1 MKVAKTP
8 LTTPRASME
17 LPKRFDAPAHS
28 GADLDVIY
36 ETRFR
41 DQGEY
46 RIGVWS
52 ILTDYFSRWIPSD
65 SVVLDL
71 GCGYCEFINQVQCAA
86 KFGMDL
92 NPEAQ
97 RRASADVQILQQD
110 CSTPWSVPPASL
122 TTVFTSNFLE
132 HLPTKAH
139 VEQTLMHAH
148 AALREGGYL
157 IAMGPN
163 IRLVPGAY
171 WDFFDHY
178 VALTERSM
186 KEILTKCGFE
196 VELCLGK
203 FLPYSMSQG
212 RTYPLWML
220 RVYLAMPSVWKL
232 FGRQFLLIAR
242 KG

>member
-1 MKVAKTP
+1 MDM
-8 LTTPRASME
+8 S
-17 LPKRFDAPAHS
+17 KRFDPPAHAA
-28 GADLDVIY
+28 ADLDAIY
-36 ETRFR
+36 KTRFR
-41 DQGEY
+41 DQGVY
-46 RIGVWS
+46 RQRVWS
-52 ILTDYFSRWIPSD
+52 ILTKYFSRWIPSN

-92 NPEAQ
+92 NPEA
-97 RRASADVQILQQD
+97 RKRASADVQILEQD
-110 CSTPWSVPPASL
+110 CSKPWSVPSASL

-132 HLPTKAH
+132 HLSTKAH
-139 VEQTLMHAH
+139 VEETLMHAH
-148 AALREGGYL
+148 TALRDGGYL

-163 IRLVPGAY
+163 VRLVPGAY

-178 VALTERSM
+178 VALTDRSM

-196 VELCLGK
+196 LELCLAK

-220 RVYLAMPSVWKL
+220 RAYLAMPAVWPL
-232 FGRQFLLIAR
+232 FGRQFLVVAR
-242 KG
+242 KISRPGN

>member
-1 MKVAKTP
+1 MDM
-8 LTTPRASME
+8 SE
-17 LPKRFDAPAHS
+17 RFEPPAHA
-28 GADLDVIY
+28 GADLDAIY
-36 ETRFR
+36 KTRFR

-46 RIGVWS
+46 RKKVWL
-52 ILTDYFSRWIPSD
+52 ILTNYFSRWIPSD

-71 GCGYCEFINQVQCAA
+71 GCGYCEFINQVQCSA

-92 NPEAQ
+92 NPEAR
-97 RRASADVQILQQD
+97 RRASADVQILEQD
-110 CSTPWSVPPASL
+110 CSLAWSVPPASL

-139 VEQTLMHAH
+139 VERTLMHAH
-148 AALREGGYL
+148 TALRDGGCL

-220 RVYLAMPSVWKL
+220 RAYLAMPGLWYL
-232 FGRQFLLIAR
+232 FGRQFLLVVR
-242 KG
+242 KR

>member
-1 MKVAKTP
+1 MDFTKH
-8 LTTPRASME
+8 
-17 LPKRFDAPAHS
+17 FDPPVHS

-36 ETRFR
+36 KTRFR
-41 DQGEY
+41 DQGDY
-46 RIGVWS
+46 RKRVWS
-52 ILTDYFSRWIPSD
+52 ILTNYFSRWIPSN

-71 GCGYCEFINQVQCAA
+71 GCGYCEFINQIQCAA

-92 NPEAQ
+92 NPEV
-97 RRASADVQILQQD
+97 RKRAAADVQILEQD
-110 CSTPWSVPPASL
+110 CSQRWAVPAASL

-139 VEQTLMHAH
+139 VEDTLMHAYN
-148 AALREGGYL
+148 ALGSEGYL

-163 IRLVPGAY
+163 VRLVPGAY

-196 VELCLGK
+196 IELCLER

-220 RVYLAMPSVWKL
+220 RAYLAMPAIWPL

-242 KG
+242 KK

>member
-1 MKVAKTP
+1 MDM
-8 LTTPRASME
+8 S
-17 LPKRFDAPAHS
+17 KRFDPPAHAA
-28 GADLDVIY
+28 ADLDAIY
-36 ETRFR
+36 KTRFR

-46 RIGVWS
+46 RQKVWS
-52 ILTDYFSRWIPSD
+52 ILTGYFSRWIPTD

-71 GCGYCEFINQVQCAA
+71 GCGYCEFINQVRCAA

-92 NPEAQ
+92 NPEA
-97 RRASADVQILQQD
+97 RNRASADVQILEQD
-110 CSTPWSVPPASL
+110 CSNPWSVPPASL

-139 VEQTLMHAH
+139 VEATLLHAYT
-148 AALREGGYL
+148 ALRQGGYL

-163 IRLVPGAY
+163 IKFVPGAY

-178 VALTERSM
+178 VALTELSM
-186 KEILTKCGFE
+186 KEILIKCGFE
-196 VELCLGK
+196 VDLALDR

-220 RVYLAMPSVWKL
+220 RAYLAAPAAWPYLGK
-232 FGRQFLLIAR
+232 QFLMVAR
-242 KG
+242 KK

>member
-1 MKVAKTP
+1 MD
-8 LTTPRASME
+8 LT
-17 LPKRFDAPAHS
+17 KRFDPPVHA

-36 ETRFR
+36 KTRFH
-41 DQGEY
+41 DQSEY
-46 RIGVWS
+46 RKKVWS
-52 ILTDYFSRWIPSD
+52 ILTNYFSRWIPSD

-71 GCGYCEFINQVQCAA
+71 GCGYCEFINQVRCAV
-86 KFGMDL
+86 KYGMDL
-92 NPEAQ
+92 NPEAGK
-97 RRASADVQILQQD
+97 RASAEVKVVEQD
-110 CSTPWSVPPASL
+110 CSLPWSVPPASL

-139 VEQTLMHAH
+139 VETTLLHAY

-163 IRLVPGAY
+163 VRLVPGAY

-178 VALTERSM
+178 VALTDRSM
-186 KEILTKCGFE
+186 REILTKCGFE
-196 VELCLGK
+196 VDLSLDR

-220 RVYLAMPSVWKL
+220 RAYLAMPATWPL
-232 FGRQFLLIAR
+232 FGRQFLMIAR
-242 KG
+242 KK

>member
-1 MKVAKTP
+1 MDM
-8 LTTPRASME
+8 S
-17 LPKRFDAPAHS
+17 KRFDPPAHAA
-28 GADLDVIY
+28 ADLDAIY
-36 ETRFR
+36 KTRFR
-41 DQGEY
+41 DQGVY
-46 RIGVWS
+46 RQKVWS
-52 ILTDYFSRWIPSD
+52 ILTGYFSRWIPTD

-71 GCGYCEFINQVQCAA
+71 GCGYCEFINQVHCAA

-92 NPEAQ
+92 NPEA
-97 RRASADVQILQQD
+97 RNRASADVQILEQD
-110 CSTPWSVPPASL
+110 CSKPWSVPPASL

-139 VEQTLMHAH
+139 VEETLMHAH
-148 AALREGGYL
+148 TALKAGGSL

-163 IRLVPGAY
+163 VRLVPGAY

-178 VALTERSM
+178 VALTDRSM

-196 VELCLGK
+196 LNLCLAK

-220 RVYLAMPSVWKL
+220 RAYLSMPAVWPL
-232 FGRQFLLIAR
+232 FGRQFLVIA
-242 KG
+242 KKKL

>member
-1 MKVAKTP
+1 MDMT
-8 LTTPRASME
+8 
-17 LPKRFDAPAHS
+17 KRFDPPAHA
-28 GADLDVIY
+28 GADLDAIY
-36 ETRFR
+36 KTRFR

-46 RIGVWS
+46 RKKVWS
-52 ILTDYFSRWIPSD
+52 TLTDYFSRWIPSD

-71 GCGYCEFINQVQCAA
+71 GCGYCEFINQVQCSV

-92 NPEAQ
+92 NPEA
-97 RRASADVQILQQD
+97 RKRASADVQILEQD
-110 CSTPWSVPPASL
+110 CSKPWSVPPASL

-132 HLPTKAH
+132 HLPTKTH
-139 VEQTLMHAH
+139 VEETLMHAH
-148 AALREGGYL
+148 AALKAGGCL

-163 IRLVPGAY
+163 VRLVPGAY

-178 VALTERSM
+178 VALTDRSM

-196 VELCLGK
+196 LNLCLAK

-220 RVYLAMPSVWKL
+220 RAYLSMPAVWPL
-232 FGRQFLLIAR
+232 FGRQFLVIAR
-242 KG
+242 KPSTAKS